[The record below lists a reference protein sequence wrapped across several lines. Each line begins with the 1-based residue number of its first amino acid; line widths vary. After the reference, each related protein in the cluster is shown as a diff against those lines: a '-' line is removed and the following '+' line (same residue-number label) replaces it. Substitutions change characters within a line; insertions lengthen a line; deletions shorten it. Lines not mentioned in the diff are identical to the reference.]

1 MVDRFHKA
9 ARDGYLDALRE
20 ATRKD
25 CNTKDED
32 GMTPTLWA
40 AFEGNLDALRLL
52 VGRGGDPEKCDNYG
66 NTALHLA
73 SAKGRLNCVTFL
85 INFGVNLWD
94 LDIDLHSAKD
104 LAAINNREDILK
116 YLDAAGAQQESSN
129 PKLAK
134 SCQEKAKKEAEK
146 RVKNF
151 QKIQK
156 KADKT
161 ASKEN
166 DKIEKRRQS
175 LIPQSIMENV
185 STGRRGSLGVAAFSS
200 LAGKKEAKQG
210 NGNTARYSDLLGGTV
225 ASRKMKGG
233 VAGKINKKNMQDRDD
248 NFTVRE
254 SGGTVRSLSGLR
266 SGQVSEILFMDKETS
281 GTTGSSG
288 RNGGSSLR
296 GLEAVFDAEERDD
309 FVSEPSSIFNRPG
322 FGSVAFRNSIS
333 AFNALSVRGEDDKKE
348 DSIGSAGSL
357 AHRSEKSN
365 GKMSEVWEDDDELS
379 DSDSGSGGDY
389 TSLQMFLAAVGLHD
403 WTPKFVREKI
413 DLEALMLLSENDLGD
428 VLGMP
433 LGPRKKL
440 LKAINERRKDMEE
453 PDEIHDSRL

>member
-20 ATRKD
+20 ATKKD

-32 GMTPTLWA
+32 GMTPTLWT

-52 VGRGGDPEKCDNYG
+52 VGRGGDPSKSDNYG

-73 SAKGRLNCVTFL
+73 SAKGNLNCVTFL
-85 INFGVNLWD
+85 INFGVNIWD
-94 LDIDLHSAKD
+94 LDIDMHSAKD

-129 PKLAK
+129 LKLAK
-134 SCQEKAKKEAEK
+134 SLQEKAKKEAEK

-166 DKIEKRRQS
+166 EKIEKRRQS
-175 LIPQSIMENV
+175 LHPQSMMENV
-185 STGRRGSLGVAAFSS
+185 NMDRRQSLGVPTFSS
-200 LAGKKEAKQG
+200 M
-210 NGNTARYSDLLGGTV
+210 TGTV
-225 ASRKMKGG
+225 ASRKKTGG
-233 VAGKINKKNMQDRDD
+233 VFNKIQKKNLQDRDD

-254 SGGTVRSLSGLR
+254 GGGTVRSLSGLR
-266 SGQVSEILFMDKETS
+266 SGQVSEILFMDKETA
-281 GTTGSSG
+281 GNTV
-288 RNGGSSLR
+288 RGGNSLR
-296 GLEAVFDAEERDD
+296 GVFDDEDKDD
-309 FVSEPSSIFNRPG
+309 FVAEPSSIFNRPG

-333 AFNALSVRGEDDKKE
+333 AFNALSIRGEDDKNE

-357 AHRSEKSN
+357 AHRSDRNN
-365 GKMSEVWEDDDELS
+365 GKISEMWEDEEEMS
-379 DSDSGSGGDY
+379 DSDDASSPEY
-389 TSLQMFLAAVGLHD
+389 TSLQMFLAATGLHD

-440 LKAINERRKDMEE
+440 MKAVNERREAIEE
-453 PDEIHDSRL
+453 PDVISDSRM

>member
-25 CNTKDED
+25 CNAKDED

-52 VGRGGDPEKCDNYG
+52 VGRGGDPERCDNYG

-85 INFGVNLWD
+85 INFGANLWD

-116 YLDAAGAQQESSN
+116 YLDAAGAQQESAN
-129 PKLAK
+129 PKLVK
-134 SCQEKAKKEAEK
+134 SNQEKAKKEAEK

-156 KADKT
+156 KAEKT

-175 LIPQSIMENV
+175 LIPNSIMESV

-210 NGNTARYSDLLGGTV
+210 GGNTAKYSDLLGGTV
-225 ASRKMKGG
+225 ASRRKGG
-233 VAGKINKKNMQDRDD
+233 VANKIQKKNMEDG

-281 GTTGSSG
+281 GNSS
-288 RNGGSSLR
+288 NGGGTGGDRLA
-296 GLEAVFDAEERDD
+296 AVFNDEERDD
-309 FVSEPSSIFNRPG
+309 FVAEPSSIFNRPG

-333 AFNALSVRGEDDKKE
+333 AFNALSVRGEDDKKD

-357 AHRSEKSN
+357 AHRSERSK
-365 GKMSEVWEDDDELS
+365 GKMSEVWEDEDELS
-379 DSDSGSGGDY
+379 DSDSGSGAEY

-440 LKAINERRKDMEE
+440 LKAINERRRDMEE
-453 PDEIHDSRL
+453 PEEINDSRL